1 MMTLKAIY
9 FDVDDTLYDQLLPFK
24 VAFKAIFK
32 DLNTDIEGVYK
43 SSRYYSDLVF
53 EDTESGKLSLKDM
66 QVYRIKSALKDYDIE
81 ITDIEAALFQKY
93 YGEKQ
98 KEIFLEK
105 DLISLFN
112 RLVANGVETG
122 IITNGSSSHQRDKIR
137 QLGIGKWVTNNAI
150 YISSEVGS
158 AKPKRTIFDL
168 AAKGRSV
175 NDFIYV
181 GDSFPN
187 DIVGAKSA
195 EWKTI
200 WFNRRGRKSPFS
212 QIQTDYEVRTLSELI
227 EVIELLMNST

>member
-1 MMTLKAIY
+1 MERKIN
-9 FDVDDTLYDQLLPFK
+9 LLTK
-24 VAFKAIFK
+24 I
-32 DLNTDIEGVYK
+32 NQY
-43 SSRYYSDLVF
+43 
-53 EDTESGKLSLKDM
+53 
-66 QVYRIKSALKDYDIE
+66 
-81 ITDIEAALFQKY
+81 
-93 YGEKQ
+93 
-98 KEIFLEK
+98 
-105 DLISLFN
+105 
-112 RLVANGVETG
+112 

-137 QLGIGKWVTNNAI
+137 QLGMGKWVTNNAI

-181 GDSFPN
+181 GDSFSN

-195 EWKTI
+195 GWKTI
-200 WFNRRGRKSPFS
+200 WFNRRGRKSSFS